1 MPLKKLLCFILA
13 AAAVFAFASCAR
25 ADIIKTYTDAG
36 GLPSQMTPLD
46 PRADDGKF
54 AVLLRKFD
62 DSKTSVAVSD
72 KIDGDFDIIY
82 ELPDGRI
89 TYELTACDGL
99 IAFYELSMFSDGSVN
114 YALKIIDT
122 KNENKVHSPYGKTV
136 SEEKDLQTRFLV
148 IYNGAVYYLTKS
160 NLLGRCRVM
169 KYDVNTNDLTE
180 YLSYDFTENA
190 MTDNSSCTSISER
203 GGYLTCAVVSGSRTT
218 LKTYDLNTDEL
229 VREKELP
236 YSAALVYMADHDYN
250 TGLYAMYYF
259 SAQSDERVGV
269 FAYSDNE
276 ITDLITL
283 NDDQYLNH
291 EQVRIYQNDVSFVVQ
306 DTSKT
311 VPRDQFCYMCAP
323 VTGGELTKLQGV
335 FDTVYITSYMWGLEF
350 DAKKGYDAV
359 HLITI
364 MN

>member
-1 MPLKKLLCFILA
+1 
-13 AAAVFAFASCAR
+13 
-25 ADIIKTYTDAG
+25 
-36 GLPSQMTPLD
+36 
-46 PRADDGKF
+46 
-54 AVLLRKFD
+54 
-62 DSKTSVAVSD
+62 
-72 KIDGDFDIIY
+72 
-82 ELPDGRI
+82 
-89 TYELTACDGL
+89 
-99 IAFYELSMFSDGSVN
+99 
-114 YALKIIDT
+114 
-122 KNENKVHSPYGKTV
+122 
-136 SEEKDLQTRFLV
+136 
-148 IYNGAVYYLTKS
+148 
-160 NLLGRCRVM
+160 M
-169 KYDVNTNDLTE
+169 KYSVKDDELTE
-180 YLSYDFTENA
+180 YSGVPLIENEITGGA
-190 MTDNSSCTSISER
+190 SITSISER
-203 GGYLTCAVVSGSRTT
+203 GGYLTCAVVSGNRTT

-311 VPRDQFCYMCAP
+311 VPREQFCYMCAP

-335 FDTVYITSYMWGLEF
+335 FDTVYITGYMWGLEF
-350 DAKKGYDAV
+350 DNKKGYDAV

-364 MN
+364 MY

>member
-1 MPLKKLLCFILA
+1 MIII
-13 AAAVFAFASCAR
+13 FASCSGAN
-25 ADIIKTYTDAG
+25 IVKTYTDAEK
-36 GLPSQMTPLD
+36 LPSNMTLLD
-46 PRADDGKF
+46 PRAQDDIY

-62 DSKTSVAVSD
+62 ESKTSVALC
-72 KIDGDFDIIY
+72 DGVDGEFDIIY
-82 ELPDGRI
+82 ELPAGTI
-89 TYELTACDGL
+89 TYELTAAEGL
-99 IAFYELSMFSDGSVN
+99 IAFYELSMYSDGSVN
-114 YALKIIDT
+114 YALKVIDT
-122 KNENKVHSPYGKTV
+122 KNENKVHNPYSKTI
-136 SEEKDLQTRFLV
+136 SEDGDLQTRFLC

-180 YLSYDFTENA
+180 YLSYDFTENVL
-190 MTDNSSCTSISER
+190 TDNSSCTSISER
-203 GGYLTCAVVSGSRTT
+203 AGYLTCAVVSGSRTT
-218 LKTYDLNTDEL
+218 LKTYDLNTNEL

-236 YSAALVYMADHDYN
+236 YGAALVYM
-250 TGLYAMYYF
+250 
-259 SAQSDERVGV
+259 AQSDERVGV

-323 VTGGELTKLQGV
+323 VTGGELIKLQGV

-350 DAKKGYDAV
+350 DNKKGYDAV